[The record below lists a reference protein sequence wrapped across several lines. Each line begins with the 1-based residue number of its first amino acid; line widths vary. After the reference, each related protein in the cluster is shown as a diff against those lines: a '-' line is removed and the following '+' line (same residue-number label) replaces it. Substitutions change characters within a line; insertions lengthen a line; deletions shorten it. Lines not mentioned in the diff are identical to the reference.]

1 MRYPGGMIS
10 RRGLLIGAGAAAAG
24 LARDERARAAE
35 TPIAAL
41 PLGLFVAGGD
51 APVVTDDW
59 IAASFAAANRL
70 LAPQN
75 LAVVTS
81 WRRALAAPGVLEN
94 AADRDALGKLLVAG
108 AINVFLVASLR
119 DVDTPLLLRRGVR
132 WRQRSNLQ
140 RSYLIVAASA
150 HESTLCHE
158 LGHELGL
165 PHSYVVDNVM
175 SYKREN
181 PERLAFDAAQGR
193 IMRRTARGMWAQKRL
208 VAPEPETSG

>member
-1 MRYPGGMIS
+1 MIS
-10 RRGLLIGAGAAAAG
+10 RRGLIVGGAALGWGSSAYAG
-24 LARDERARAAE
+24 EAPVA
-35 TPIAAL
+35 PL
-41 PLGLFVAGGD
+41 PLGLHVAGGD
-51 APVVTDDW
+51 EPVVSEAW
-59 IAASFAAANRL
+59 IAASLAAANRL
-70 LAPQN
+70 LAPQS
-75 LAVVTS
+75 LAVVER
-81 WRRALAAPGVLEN
+81 WRRSLASPGVLEN
-94 AADRDALGKLLVAG
+94 AADRDALGKLLVPG

-119 DVDTPLLLRRGVR
+119 DVDVPVLHRRGVR

-181 PERLAFDAAQGR
+181 PERLTFDVAQGR
-193 IMRRTARGMWAQKRL
+193 IMRRTARGLWAQKRL
-208 VAPEPETSG
+208 LAPAG